1 MAYRKRDYLYPK
13 SSAYG
18 ATVLIK
24 NQPPLL
30 LSADSESTTVSHEQM
45 SDEFMDVFCE
55 TFYAILDLAESQGL
69 PVLQLCRVPNFIDF
83 VKNNKIFNEFKKR

>member
-18 ATVLIK
+18 AIVLIK

-30 LSADSESTTVSHEQM
+30 LSTDSDPTAVPQDQITS
-45 SDEFMDVFCE
+45 EFMDVLCE
-55 TFYAILDLAESQGL
+55 TFYAMLDLAESQGL

-83 VKNNKIFNEFKKR
+83 VKNNKIFNE